1 MANGTA
7 IVQMQLAHDPSFLNR
22 VQYLMTQ
29 DGIAVLSEVNT
40 TPNHVLRVQLAHQ
53 VLNNPGQAANN
64 ASVAIV
70 GSVNLVAANTT
81 VVVNSDGSLTVT
93 TDATDAAILA
103 QIATLWNALAG
114 VST

>member
-29 DGIAVLSEVNT
+29 DAIAVLSEVNT
-40 TPNHVLRVQLAHQ
+40 TPDHVFRVQLAHQ
-53 VLNNPGQAANN
+53 VLNNPGQAASN

-70 GSVNLVAANTT
+70 GSVNLVAADTT
-81 VVVNSDGSLTVT
+81 VNADGSVT
-93 TDATDAAILA
+93 TDATDAAILS
-103 QIATLWNALAG
+103 QIATIWNALAG

>member
-1 MANGTA
+1 MANGSA
-7 IVQMQLAHDPSFLNR
+7 ILQMQLAHDSSFLNR

-29 DGIAVLSEVNT
+29 DAIAVLTEVNT
-40 TPNHVLRVQLAHQ
+40 TPSHNLRVQLAHQ
-53 VLNNPGQAANN
+53 VLSNPGQAASA

-70 GSVNLVAANTT
+70 GSVNLVAADTT
-81 VVVNSDGSLTVT
+81 VNADGTVT

-103 QIATLWNALAG
+103 QIATLWNSLSG

>member
-1 MANGTA
+1 MSNGNA
-7 IVQMQLAHDPSFLNR
+7 ITQMQLAHDSSFLNR

-29 DGIAVLSEVNT
+29 NALTILSEVNT
-40 TPNHVLRVQLAHQ
+40 TPNHNLRIQLAHQ
-53 VLNNPGQAANN
+53 VLNNPGQAASN

-81 VVVNSDGSLTVT
+81 INADGSVT

-103 QIATLWNALAG
+103 QIFTLWSALAG